1 MPKYSSRDMQRLAGS
16 VPSIEQRMGKAKAA
30 EFAEKGRAKIDELKA
45 KKDEKE
51 A

>member
-30 EFAEKGRAKIDELKA
+30 IAESWKSYLATYQTQGNVK
-45 KKDEKE
+45 
-51 A
+51 